1 MTVLYVAVEDQHL
14 GLLDVFALLP
24 EGQHARHPVN
34 SCVLLIKRYWSR
46 NKLLMCPSLNMK
58 EDHIVAGL
66 LDIEVG
72 ATNTIRRILFKI
84 NINVEEAVCVDSEYI
99 VFDLLSCRLETI
111 VLVVFDQFLG
121 LLF

>member
-1 MTVLYVAVEDQHL
+1 M
-14 GLLDVFALLP
+14 
-24 EGQHARHPVN
+24 
-34 SCVLLIKRYWSR
+34 S
-46 NKLLMCPSLNMK
+46 PSLNMK

-66 LDIEVG
+66 LDFEVG